1 MQYCV
6 KCNNVTDDKVTV
18 CPVCRTGKGLREAR
32 DYDMVTFGRM
42 TEYEAENAEELFIEY
57 GIAHEIRPYKVGLM
71 TSPYNTEVL
80 PTDKSVFVAYK
91 DLDVAKKILAD
102 AKGSEARELDLP
114 PVDPETKKRNIIV
127 EIITTLAFLFG
138 ITLLFFAAQPIANW
152 LRELLSGL

>member
-6 KCNNVTDDKVTV
+6 KCNNVNDDKVTV

-57 GIAHEIRPYKVGLM
+57 GIAHEIRPYKVGIM

-91 DLDVAKKILAD
+91 DVDAARKILAD

-114 PVDPETKKRNIIV
+114 PVDPKTKKRNIIV